1 MTDSQPFANKKILIT
16 GASGFIGHAL
26 ACELSSIDCSL
37 IRASRDKTKLPTLG
51 GRAKV
56 VDVEIDYSDAAVW
69 NGLVENIDTIFFLSA
84 QTSSAEANK
93 DPTADFKH
101 NVLPLLNLLE
111 TLKEIESQ
119 PTIVFASTATIV
131 GLVEDLPVA
140 EGINEKPITI
150 YDIHKLCCENYL
162 SYYANSGHIRS
173 CSLRLANVYGPGV
186 NSGSA
191 DRGILNMMIR
201 RAIQNENPTIFGEGT
216 QLRDYTYISDVVS
229 AFLVAAAQIHSTNGQ
244 YFNIGSGKGHTF
256 IEAFGEVVNSTR
268 AKLQNHVT
276 LEQVASPN
284 QLPAIEARN
293 YVADTTNFSQAT
305 GWSAKTD
312 LHNGIKKTL
321 ESYLHNAEI
330 ATTGQKDAIS

>member
-1 MTDSQPFANKKILIT
+1 MDSQAFENKNILIT

-26 ACELSSIDCSL
+26 TCALSTVDCSL
-37 IRASRDKTKLPTLG
+37 FRVSRDKSKLLPLG
-51 GRAKV
+51 GIAQV
-56 VDVEIDYSDAAVW
+56 QDIEIDYTDTAAW
-69 NGLVENIDTIFFLSA
+69 HGIVEGIDTIFFLSA
-84 QTSSAEANK
+84 QTSSAEANRR
-93 DPTADFKH
+93 PTQDFQH

-111 TLKEIESQ
+111 TLREIKSK
-119 PTIVFASTATIV
+119 PTIIFASTATIV

-140 EGINEKPITI
+140 EGIIEKPITI

-186 NSGSA
+186 NSGKA

-201 RAIQNENPTIFGEGT
+201 RAIHNESLTVFGEGI
-216 QLRDYTYISDVVS
+216 QVRDYTYISDVVS
-229 AFLVAAAQIHSTNGQ
+229 AFLAAGAQIHSTNGQ

-256 IEAFGEVVNSTR
+256 IEAFGEVVNCAQ

-276 LEQVASPN
+276 LEHVASPN

-293 YVADTTNFSQAT
+293 YVADTTNFSRAT

-312 LHNGIKKTL
+312 LHSGIKKTL
-321 ESYLHNAEI
+321 ETYLSNTEI

>member
-93 DPTADFKH
+93 DPTGDFKH

-111 TLKEIESQ
+111 TLKKIESQ

-140 EGINEKPITI
+140 EGIIEKPITI

-162 SYYANSGHIRS
+162 SYYANSGYIRS

-201 RAIQNENPTIFGEGT
+201 RAIQNENLTIFGEGA

-229 AFLVAAAQIHSTNGQ
+229 AFLAAAAQIHFVNGQ

-256 IEAFGEVVNSTR
+256 IEAFGEIANC
-268 AKLQNHVT
+268 AQLKLPRDVKIKHVDGP
-276 LEQVASPN
+276 E
-284 QLPAIEARN
+284 QLPAIETRD
-293 YVADTTNFSQAT
+293 YIADTTNFSRAT
-305 GWSAKTD
+305 GWSAKID
-312 LHNGIKKTL
+312 LQCGILKTL
-321 ESYLHNAEI
+321 
-330 ATTGQKDAIS
+330 

>member
-1 MTDSQPFANKKILIT
+1 VTDSQAFANKKILST
-16 GASGFIGHAL
+16 GASGFIGHDL
-26 ACELSSIDCSL
+26 DCELSSIDCSL
-37 IRASRDKTKLPTLG
+37 IRASREKNKLPTLG

-56 VDVEIDYSDAAVW
+56 VDVEIDYSDTAVW
-69 NGLVENIDTIFFLSA
+69 SGLVENIDTIFFLSA

-140 EGINEKPITI
+140 EGIIEKPITI

-201 RAIQNENPTIFGEGT
+201 RAIQNENLTIFGEGT

-229 AFLVAAAQIHSTNGQ
+229 AFLAAAAQIQSTNGQ

-256 IEAFGEVVNSTR
+256 IEAFGEIANC
-268 AKLQNHVT
+268 AKARLPHDVKITHV
-276 LEQVASPN
+276 ECSN

-293 YVADTTNFSQAT
+293 YIADTTKFSHTT
-305 GWSAKTD
+305 GWSSRFDLHSGILKTLKPYRHNPENAKT
-312 LHNGIKKTL
+312 G
-321 ESYLHNAEI
+321 
-330 ATTGQKDAIS
+330 